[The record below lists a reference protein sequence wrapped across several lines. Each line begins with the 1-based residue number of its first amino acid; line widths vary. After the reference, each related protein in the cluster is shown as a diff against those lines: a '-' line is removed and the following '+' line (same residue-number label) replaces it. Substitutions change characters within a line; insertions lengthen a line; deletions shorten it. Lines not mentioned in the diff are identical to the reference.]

1 MGISYRNPL
10 RVYLCTL
17 LFISYTHSFFS
28 HADNRITQGQTIRDG
43 ETIISSGQ
51 KFELG
56 FFSPGNSTLRYV
68 GIWYHNISVQ
78 SVIWVANRENPI
90 STTARVLTITSN
102 GNLAVLDENANS
114 VWSTNASIVSKN
126 STAVLMDTGNL
137 ILSSSDSVGDPNNAL
152 WQTFNDTADTYLPEM
167 RVYMNVQEGEN
178 RAFTSWKSE
187 NDPSSGRYSMGIDPR
202 GSPQIVIWEGQNRRW
217 RSGHW
222 NGLIFTGIPNTRTL
236 YFYGFRLTNEGDGN
250 MYFTYTTLNSSH
262 IVRFW
267 IRWDGIGEQLIWDE
281 GKKDWGLLQ
290 SQPSNTCDVYDICGT
305 FAECISTDSRIC
317 TCIEGFE
324 PKYTDQWNKGNWSGG
339 CVRRTPLQC
348 EKNSSSD
355 GFLVVG
361 GVKLPDYADTV
372 VAENTNECEDEC
384 LNNCS
389 CNAYTFVSGM
399 GCMIWSGDL
408 IDIEQFSS
416 GGKTLY
422 IRLARSE
429 LGGKRKISNLAI
441 IVIVVSGTIF
451 LGISIW
457 LLWRFRAK
465 LKAFS
470 SSWRKREDNLQLN
483 ASKSREFS
491 TDFSGPDDFFIE
503 GKPGDGP
510 ELPLFNFNLV
520 AVATNN
526 FANENRLGQG
536 GFGPVYKGTLPG
548 GQEIAV
554 KRLSRCSG
562 QGLQE
567 FKNEIILIAKL
578 QHRNLVRL
586 LGCCIEGE
594 EKMLLYEYMPNKS
607 LDFFLFGLFVFSYLI
622 TTFAFYLLSNLY
634 KHEQRKPNSQ
644 LFMTSSY

>member
-17 LFISYTHSFFS
+17 LVISYTHSFFS
-28 HADNRITQGQTIRDG
+28 QADNRITQGQKIRDG

-78 SVIWVANRENPI
+78 SIIWVANRENPI
-90 STTARVLTITSN
+90 STTAGVLTITSN
-102 GNLAVLDENANS
+102 GNLVVLDENANS

-137 ILSSSDSVGDPNNAL
+137 ILSSSDSVGDPSKAL
-152 WQTFNDTADTYLPEM
+152 WQTFNDTADTYLPDM

-236 YFYGFRLTNEGDGN
+236 FFYGFRLTNEGDGN

-262 IVRFW
+262 IVRFR

-290 SQPSNTCDVYDICGT
+290 SQPSNTCDVYNICGT
-305 FAECISTDSRIC
+305 FAECISTDSRLC

-355 GFLVVG
+355 GFLVVE

-389 CNAYTFVSGM
+389 CNAYTFVSGI
-399 GCMIWSGDL
+399 GCMIWSRDL
-408 IDIEQFSS
+408 IDIEHFSS

-441 IVIVVSGTIF
+441 IVIAVSGTIL

-470 SSWRKREDNLQLN
+470 SSWRKGEDNLQLN

-503 GKPGDGP
+503 GKPSDGP

-536 GFGPVYKGTLPG
+536 GFGPVYKFKLKDEGFMRM
-548 GQEIAV
+548 QDDV
-554 KRLSRCSG
+554 FWSRDIG
-562 QGLQE
+562 AQTQT
-567 FKNEIILIAKL
+567 
-578 QHRNLVRL
+578 RL
-586 LGCCIEGE
+586 L
-594 EKMLLYEYMPNKS
+594 
-607 LDFFLFGLFVFSYLI
+607 
-622 TTFAFYLLSNLY
+622 
-634 KHEQRKPNSQ
+634 
-644 LFMTSSY
+644 